1 MRERASEREGGGRVR
16 EGGNVN
22 ARAKKGFNSA
32 GLPGLL
38 VRNFA
43 ITEPVF
49 PPLLS
54 YGS

>member
-1 MRERASEREGGGRVR
+1 MMKQKRNREKEGGD
-16 EGGNVN
+16 VN
-22 ARAKKGFNSA
+22 ARAEKDFNSTE
-32 GLPGLL
+32 LPSLL

-54 YGS
+54 YGL